1 MVTLCWAAKGGS
13 GTTVVA
19 SALAIAD
26 GSPTL
31 LVDLD
36 GEIPSVLGLPD
47 SDRPGLAEWLA
58 SDAPATHLDDL
69 LIDVDDHVT
78 LLPWRSNAPL
88 HASAHAPAMT
98 VPAFAAAEQV
108 RRRWFI
114 DWLTDRSVSPDRII
128 IDAGTGEPSAD
139 LAEMADRRL
148 LVTRPCYLALRRA
161 ARTEARPTGV
171 ALVGEPGRSLTKR
184 DVEYSLGVP
193 VVASVSLDPA
203 VARAVDAG
211 LLTVRLPGP
220 IRRELR
226 GAAL

>member
-26 GSPTL
+26 ESPTL

-36 GEIPSVLGLPD
+36 GEIPRVLGLPD

-58 SDAPATHLDDL
+58 SDAPAAHLDDL
-69 LIDVDDHVT
+69 LVDVDDHVQ
-78 LLPWRSNAPL
+78 LLPWRSNALL
-88 HASAHAPAMT
+88 HAPPSTSA
-98 VPAFAAAEQV
+98 VPGFAAADEG

-114 DWLTDRSVSPDRII
+114 DWLSVRARSSDRII

-139 LAEMADRRL
+139 LAEIAERRL

-161 ARTEARPTGV
+161 MRTEASPTGI

-184 DVEYSLGVP
+184 DVEHSLGVP

-211 LLTVRLPGP
+211 LLTVRLPGA

-226 GAAL
+226 GAAR

>member
-69 LIDVDDHVT
+69 LIDVDDRVT

-88 HASAHAPAMT
+88 HAPAT
-98 VPAFAAAEQV
+98 TGPAFAAADEA

-114 DWLTDRSVSPDRII
+114 DWLTDRSASPDRII

>member
-58 SDAPATHLDDL
+58 SDAPAGHLDDL
-69 LIDVDDHVT
+69 LVDVDDHVT
-78 LLPWRSNAPL
+78 LLPWRSNAL
-88 HASAHAPAMT
+88 SHASPTA
-98 VPAFAAAEQV
+98 VPGFAAADEA
-108 RRRWFI
+108 RRRCFI
-114 DWLTDRSVSPDRII
+114 DWLTSRPVPSERII
-128 IDAGTGEPSAD
+128 IDAGTGEPSPD
-139 LAEMADRRL
+139 LAEMAERRL

-161 ARTEARPTGV
+161 MRTEASPTGI

-226 GAAL
+226 GAAR